1 MTTLIDRQLGTMD
14 PSDEVSR
21 VQPPP
26 SIVPAIGEPLV
37 GDPLVGKPSLGRILV
52 AATAVTSLLFM
63 IAITVTVAAAE
74 HTGWVEGFGVALF
87 STVWGGPGFGLMIGG
102 SIFLHRQE
110 QWDAQQVTQEKAG
123 SDPGN

>member
-1 MTTLIDRQLGTMD
+1 MMTTLIDRQVGTMD
-14 PSDEVSR
+14 PIDGVPR

-26 SIVPAIGEPLV
+26 TIVPAIGE
-37 GDPLVGKPSLGRILV
+37 PLVGKPSLGRILV